1 MTYKVRLEI
10 FEGPLDLLLYLIQKN
25 ELDIHD
31 IPITLV
37 TEQYLQYL
45 NLMQSLN
52 LDVAG
57 EFLVMASMLMRI
69 KSKMLLP
76 PDEVP
81 ADAPPEEQDPR
92 AELVQKLLEYMRFK
106 DAAQNLRKMES
117 SRMDSFARVAPELEI
132 EAGDS
137 PFLDGSLFDLIT
149 AFGKVLQHMPKEVFH
164 QVIKDEFTVAEKVQE
179 ILGSLGTDGQRVRFT
194 QLFKKATNRLEAIT
208 VFLALLELIRL
219 KEVSFM
225 QDQLFEDIVIIRT
238 PYRREE
244 EQRLAAELAETT
256 AAAAADEA
264 AEAAIEAAA
273 ETETE
278 ESRNGVT
285 E

>member
-1 MTYKVRLEI
+1 MTYKVRLQI

-76 PDEVP
+76 PDE
-81 ADAPPEEQDPR
+81 APPEAPAEEEDPR
-92 AELVQKLLEYMRFK
+92 AELVQKLLEYMRYK
-106 DAAQNLRKMES
+106 DAAQELRKMET
-117 SRMDSFARVAPELEI
+117 SRMDSFARTAPELEI
-132 EAGDS
+132 DAADS

-149 AFGKVLQHMPKEVFH
+149 AFGKVLKLMPKEVFH
-164 QVIKDEFTVAEKVQE
+164 QVIKDEFTVAEKVTE
-179 ILGSLGTDGQRVRFT
+179 ILGVLNGDGQRVRFT
-194 QLFKKATNRLEAIT
+194 QLFRKAANRLEAIT

-225 QDQLFEDIVIIRT
+225 QDRLFDDIQIIRT
-238 PYRREE
+238 PNRRQEE
-244 EQRLAAELAETT
+244 SE
-256 AAAAADEA
+256 AAAAPAADATEGEA
-264 AEAAIEAAA
+264 
-273 ETETE
+273 
-278 ESRNGVT
+278 SS
-285 E
+285 